1 MNLGIDF
8 GSTYSTIS
16 TYNAITG
23 RAEAIALVEG
33 ESVSIPSVVSIF
45 GKSQKI
51 SCGKAA
57 KEQIGKKSARI
68 FEAFKM
74 LLNEDNQE
82 MLRKRGY
89 DSTYT
94 PHWAAKTYLSSL
106 VGGAMKRCNAAS
118 LENVV
123 VCVPEIWCRGVRS
136 LDGRSIL
143 RGILENELDLELEAR
158 PKVRVTTEP

>member
-57 KEQIGKKSARI
+57 KEQIGKKSALI

-106 VGGAMKRCNAAS
+106 VGGAMKAVQCRLAGK
-118 LENVV
+118 
-123 VCVPEIWCRGVRS
+123 CRGLCAGDLVP
-136 LDGRSIL
+136 GRAFA
-143 RGILENELDLELEAR
+143 GWPQHPAR
-158 PKVRVTTEP
+158 HS